1 MFFVFDT
8 IFDQYK
14 TQKICDKVVSLY
26 PFFNSNCP
34 NEYKTQIMCNE
45 TVDDPLVVLKLIP
58 NWFVTTKMIKKLFY
72 CFVRK
77 WWFTLFFEDSGDVTF
92 FCNEMGILSVNSN
105 YINLVNNFD
114 EDDPD
119 VIIFGLA

>member
-14 TQKICDKVVSLY
+14 TQKILDKVVSLY
-26 PFFNSNCP
+26 PFFNSNSP
-34 NEYKTQIMCNE
+34 NKYKTQIMCNG

-58 NWFVTTKMIKKLFY
+58 NWFVTTKTIKKLFY

-77 WWFTLFFEDSGDVTF
+77 
-92 FCNEMGILSVNSN
+92 
-105 YINLVNNFD
+105 
-114 EDDPD
+114 
-119 VIIFGLA
+119 